1 MGADLSGTRVLVVG
15 ASTGIG
21 RHVGIEAARAGA
33 DVAFSARS
41 ADKLASAV
49 AEVAAIDGGRGVVV
63 AGDLREPGDPARIVD
78 EAIAVLGGLDLLV
91 LSSGISPLMRL
102 EDTPDEVIANVF
114 ATNAIGALKLM
125 THAAQQVDETAV
137 LAYISSSSVGNPYPG
152 MVHYAASKAA
162 LDQGVDGLRTEYP
175 DIRFTRVS
183 VGPTAGTAIALEY
196 DPEVAARIVPE
207 QLRYG
212 RVTEKF
218 MTAPELGLVI
228 VEMLAPLVHHPSIE
242 ALNLEFMPPGGPI
255 PWGAD
260 IFAVSE
266 TNKAFTDPE
275 AAEQSADAE

>member
-1 MGADLSGTRVLVVG
+1 MGVDLSGKRVLVVG

-21 RHVGIEAARAGA
+21 RHIGIEAARAGA

-41 ADKLASAV
+41 ADKLESAV
-49 AEVAAIDGGRGVVV
+49 SEVAAIGGGRGIVVT
-63 AGDLREPGDPARIVD
+63 GDLREPGDPERIVD
-78 EAIAVLGGLDLLV
+78 EAIAALGGLDLLV

-102 EDTPDEVIANVF
+102 EDTPDEVIASVF
-114 ATNAIGALKLM
+114 ATNAIGALRLM
-125 THAAQQVDETAV
+125 AHAAQQVTEDAV

-175 DIRFTRVS
+175 DIRFTRVA
-183 VGPTAGTAIALEY
+183 VGPTAGTAIAVDY
-196 DPEVAARIVPE
+196 DLEVAAQIVPE

-228 VEMLAPLVHHPSIE
+228 VEMLAPLVHHPGIE
-242 ALNLEFMPPGGPI
+242 ALNVQLSPPGGPI

-266 TNKAFTDPE
+266 TNKAFTEPE
-275 AAEQSADAE
+275 SGGL

>member
-1 MGADLSGTRVLVVG
+1 MGVDPSGKRVLVVG

-21 RHVGIEAARAGA
+21 RHIGIEAARAGA
-33 DVAFSARS
+33 TVVFSARS
-41 ADKLASAV
+41 ADKLESAV
-49 AEVAAIDGGRGVVV
+49 AEAGSGIVV
-63 AGDLREPGDPARIVD
+63 AGDLREPGDPVRIVD
-78 EAIAVLGGLDLLV
+78 EAIAALGGLDLLV

-102 EDTPDEVIANVF
+102 EDTPDDVIANVF
-114 ATNAIGALKLM
+114 ATNAIGALRLM
-125 THAAQQVDETAV
+125 THAAQQVSEDAV

-196 DPEVAARIVPE
+196 DMEVAARIVPE

-242 ALNLEFMPPGGPI
+242 GLNLEFMPPGGPI

-275 AAEQSADAE
+275 SSEV

>member
-1 MGADLSGTRVLVVG
+1 MGVDLSGKRVLVVG

-41 ADKLASAV
+41 ADKLESAV
-49 AEVAAIDGGRGVVV
+49 AEAAATNGGRGTVVL
-63 AGDLREPGDPARIVD
+63 GDLREPGDPVRIVD
-78 EAIAVLGGLDLLV
+78 EAIAALGGLDLLV
-91 LSSGISPLMRL
+91 LSSGISPLMRY
-102 EDTPDEVIANVF
+102 EDTPDDVVASVF
-114 ATNAIGALKLM
+114 ATNAIGALRLM
-125 THAAQQVDETAV
+125 THAAQRVTEEAV

-175 DIRFTRVS
+175 DIRFTRVA
-183 VGPTAGTAIALEY
+183 VGPTAGTAIAVDY
-196 DPEVAARIVPE
+196 DLEVAAQIVPE

-228 VEMLAPLVHHPSIE
+228 VEMLAPLVHHPSVE
-242 ALNLEFMPPGGPI
+242 ALNLQLSPPGGPI

-260 IFAVSE
+260 ILAVSE
-266 TNKAFTDPE
+266 TNKAFTEPE
-275 AAEQSADAE
+275 SGGL

>member
-1 MGADLSGTRVLVVG
+1 
-15 ASTGIG
+15 
-21 RHVGIEAARAGA
+21 
-33 DVAFSARS
+33 
-41 ADKLASAV
+41 
-49 AEVAAIDGGRGVVV
+49 
-63 AGDLREPGDPARIVD
+63 
-78 EAIAVLGGLDLLV
+78 
-91 LSSGISPLMRL
+91 MRL
-102 EDTPDEVIANVF
+102 EDTPDEVVANVF

-125 THAAQQVDETAV
+125 THAAQQVTEEAV

-152 MVHYAASKAA
+152 IVHYAASKAA

-196 DPEVAARIVPE
+196 DMEVAAQIVPE

-228 VEMLAPLVHHPSIE
+228 VEVLAPLVHHPSIE
-242 ALNLEFMPPGGPI
+242 ALNVEFMPPGGPI

-266 TNKAFTDPE
+266 TNKAFTDPD
-275 AAEQSADAE
+275 AAPGTGGT